1 MAEALADGRALIEQ
15 RSLSG
20 RQDQFLGAMLKLDA
34 LSAPA
39 EYILVVVDFDYL
51 CGRKLCQ
58 NLLRARMILDTLFDV
73 DV

>member
-1 MAEALADGRALIEQ
+1 MAEALADGCALIEQ
-15 RSLSG
+15 CSLSG

-34 LSAPA
+34 LFAPA
-39 EYILVVVDFDYL
+39 EYILVVVDFNYL
-51 CGRKLCQ
+51 RGRKLCQ